1 MTIVPH
7 GRENRARD
15 AMARIRAKMP
25 LRVPTHWSSPVSS
38 HDARLELLETKV
50 AFQEDT
56 IQQLNDALVGQQA
69 RIDQLE
75 ALLRVLAEQLRA
87 GQEPEAEIVEPPPP
101 HY

>member
-1 MTIVPH
+1 
-7 GRENRARD
+7 
-15 AMARIRAKMP
+15 
-25 LRVPTHWSSPVSS
+25 VSS
-38 HDARLELLETKV
+38 QDARLEILETKV

-75 ALLRVLAEQLRA
+75 LLLRVLAEQLRSSE
-87 GQEPEAEIVEPPPP
+87 EPETPIVEPPPP